1 MTDDQSILA
10 RFGGL
15 ARLFPLPNL
24 VLFPHGVQ
32 GLHVFEPR
40 YRQMT
45 ADALADDGLI
55 APVLLQPGWENE
67 YEDCPAVAAVACLAR
82 IVQHEHLPDGRY
94 NLRVRGLARLK
105 LIEEVRTDQPYRTAR
120 GEPMPDVVPADLGR
134 LTALRRRLA
143 NVILP
148 QFDEGGPAQRHLRE
162 LFEGDLALGPLCD
175 MLAFALPV
183 PVELKQQ
190 LLDEPHVDTRAEI
203 LGHALQIAPVDPERK
218 FPPDFSVN

>member
-1 MTDDQSILA
+1 MSDDRSILA
-10 RFGGL
+10 GFGGL

-24 VLFPHGVQ
+24 VLFPQAIQ
-32 GLHVFEPR
+32 GLHIFEPR

-45 ADALADDGLI
+45 ADALAGDELI
-55 APVLLQPGWENE
+55 APVLLQDGEASAF
-67 YEDCPAVAAVACLAR
+67 EDRPAIAAIACLAR
-82 IVQHEHLPDGRY
+82 IVQHERLPDGRF
-94 NLRVRGLARLK
+94 NLRVRGIARLK
-105 LIEEVRTDQPYRTAR
+105 LVEEVHTDRLYRTAR

-143 NVILP
+143 GVILP
-148 QFDEGGPAQRHLRE
+148 QFDAGGPAHRHLSE
-162 LFEGDLALGPLCD
+162 LFDGDLALGPLCD
-175 MLAFALPV
+175 LLAFALPV

-203 LGHALQIAPVDPERK
+203 LGHALQIAPVDPDRK